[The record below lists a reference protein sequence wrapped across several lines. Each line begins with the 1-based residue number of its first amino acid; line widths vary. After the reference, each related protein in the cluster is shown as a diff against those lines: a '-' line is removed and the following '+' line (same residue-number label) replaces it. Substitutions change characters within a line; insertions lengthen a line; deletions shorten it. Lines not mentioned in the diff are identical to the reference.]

1 LSRVLLVHARAGAP
15 PEYAF
20 PKVAAVATTCVLCVT
35 PLSATAR
42 AVAETCCETVIDVS
56 GDRPRAEELVERIVR
71 TALETGAQGVVTFS
85 EFAVIAVAEACR
97 RLGLPG
103 PGPHIR
109 RARDKRAMR
118 RAWEQAG
125 VPVPTWLPADSLAD
139 LRSACRRLKPPLLLK
154 SAWSAAAVGQVVV
167 HGEED
172 LSEAW
177 RSSHSALAGGSDS
190 WFSELRASADDRDST
205 TGFLVDEFIP
215 SSIDGWYDDD
225 RYGDHIS
232 VEGVV
237 VEGSYHPVCITSKA
251 PTSPPFTERANFT
264 PCVLPPDRQ
273 RRIEDVARRAVDALE
288 LSTCATHTEMKLLAG
303 GRVCM
308 LETAA
313 RFGGVLLTREVEHV
327 HGVDMIGAY
336 TRAALGEK
344 PGLPDGMLVEPAAR
358 AAGSVALYAADARG
372 RPWKRLPRFVPD
384 RIDWNTLVSPG
395 TKVEVFDG
403 LTLPSGS
410 PMPRYDAAAG
420 YLNSAGLVFLT
431 APDPARLV
439 TDAHAIMDG
448 LEDALL
454 RAGG

>member
-1 LSRVLLVHARAGAP
+1 MSRVLLVHARAGAP
-15 PEYAF
+15 PEYTI
-20 PKVAAVATTCVLCVT
+20 PKVAGVATVNLLCVT
-35 PLSATAR
+35 PLPPTAR
-42 AVAETCCETVIDVS
+42 AIAETCCETVIDIS
-56 GDRPRAEELVERIVR
+56 GEEPRAEELVERITR

-85 EFAVIAVAEACR
+85 EFAVIAVAEACQ

-118 RAWEQAG
+118 RVWEQAG
-125 VPVPTWLPADSLAD
+125 VPVPTWFPVDSPDD
-139 LRSACRRLKPPLLLK
+139 LRSAWNRLNPPLLLK
-154 SAWSAAAVGQVVV
+154 SAWSAAAVGQVMVRD
-167 HGEED
+167 EDD
-172 LSEAW
+172 LSDAW
-177 RSSHSALAGGSDS
+177 QSSHSALAGGGSS
-190 WFSELRASADDRDST
+190 GFSELRVSVGDPDSAA
-205 TGFLVDEFIP
+205 GFLVDEIIP
-215 SSIDGWYDDD
+215 SSIHSWYDDD

-237 VEGSYHPVCITSKA
+237 VEGHYHPVCITSKA

-264 PCVLPPDRQ
+264 PCVMPPERQ
-273 RRIEDVARRAVDALE
+273 RRIEEVARRAVDALE
-288 LSTCATHTEMKLLAG
+288 LSTCATHTEMKLLDG
-303 GRVCM
+303 ERVCM

-344 PGLPDGMLVEPAAR
+344 PGLPDSMLVEAAAR
-358 AAGSVALYAADARG
+358 AAGSVALYAADAQG

-384 RIDWNTLVSPG
+384 QIDWGALVSPG

-403 LTLPSGS
+403 LTQPSGS
-410 PMPRYDAAAG
+410 PMPLYDAAAG

-431 APDPARLV
+431 APDPATLV
-439 TDAHAIMDG
+439 ADAHAIMNG

-454 RAGG
+454 QAAG